1 VQIVDHH
8 CKQARAAQDVAESTV
23 DRSSIYRAT
32 TALEAQR
39 MTTSIRIGALAL
51 AILAA
56 GIYLTPPVS
65 AQTTGS
71 APPKPKIPVPAM
83 QQVASVEGITEHRLA
98 NGLRVLLFPD
108 QSKPTIVV
116 NVTYLVGSRH
126 EGYGETGMAH
136 LLEHML
142 FKGTTR
148 QNNISAEFNRRGM
161 RFNGTTSFDR
171 TNYFELF
178 QASDDNLEW
187 ALQMEADRMVNSRV
201 DRADLDTEMTVVRN
215 EYESGENS
223 PFGVL
228 IKRMQSVAFDWHNYG
243 NSAIG
248 NRSDIEN
255 VGIDNLRAFY
265 RRYYQP
271 DNAVLLIAGK
281 FEEST
286 ALRMVG
292 KHFGTIPRPK
302 RTLPTLWTVEPTQ
315 DGERSFVVRRNG
327 DVQIVALGYRV
338 PSSLHPDAQAVRLLN
353 TLLTDAPSGRLHKA
367 LVETGKAVQVLGIPL
382 LGVDTGLQ
390 VFGAVVKNGEPTEPV
405 KLEMARIIEEL
416 QSNPP
421 TDAELARAQT
431 AVANSMERA
440 LNNPETSGLQMSE
453 YIARGDW
460 RLFFVERD
468 RVAGLKSGMLTAAA
482 GKYYRR
488 DNRTAGV
495 FQPENEPRRAEIP
508 AAPALAD
515 ALKDFKSRSTSFASE
530 QFDPSQENI
539 DKRTKRLEIDG
550 VKVALLRKSNRG
562 ETVVFS
568 MRLHTGDEKS
578 LFGQQTVSRLTGQ
591 MLMRGN
597 SRFNREQLK
606 DEFEKL
612 KVSGGVSGLN
622 AEFQTTKANL
632 SAAIRLTAQTLRE
645 PTFPE
650 AEFEQLK
657 KQSLTSIESQRSDPS
672 ALAAS
677 ELAAH
682 FNLYP
687 KGDFRYSATLDEE
700 LADLNAASLQN
711 VKDFHK
717 KFYGSNRGEIAVIG
731 DFDEEEVLKA
741 IREAFAGWKSTAPY
755 ERLKNQ
761 YQAVTAVN
769 RVIQTP
775 DKENAVFRARI
786 NVEMGEDDAE
796 YPALFVANHILGGGA
811 GFDSRLTKRIRVRD
825 GLSYGVG
832 SNLSVGSIDRAGAWN
847 VSAIAAPQN
856 IAKVEAAFKDE
867 LAKALK
873 DGFTN
878 EELTAAKS
886 GIQQQRVQN
895 RSQDRALAVSWTNNL
910 FLDRTFAWSKQF
922 EDRLAALKLA
932 DVNAAIK
939 KYFDPAKITFVK
951 AGDFTRTE
959 AKSASSSAN

>member
-1 VQIVDHH
+1 M
-8 CKQARAAQDVAESTV
+8 
-23 DRSSIYRAT
+23 
-32 TALEAQR
+32 ALEKMA
-39 MTTSIRIGALAL
+39 T
-51 AILAA
+51 
-56 GIYLTPPVS
+56 
-65 AQTTGS
+65 
-71 APPKPKIPVPAM
+71 
-83 QQVASVEGITEHRLA
+83 VEGITEYRLA

-142 FKGTTR
+142 FKGTAK
-148 QNNISAEFNRRGM
+148 QNNISAEFNSRGM

-171 TNYFELF
+171 TNYYELF

-201 DRADLDTEMTVVRN
+201 ARKDLDTEMTVVRN
-215 EYESGENS
+215 EYERGENE
-223 PFGVL
+223 PFSVL
-228 IKRMQSVAFDWHNYG
+228 LKRMQSVAFDWHNYG
-243 NSAIG
+243 NSTIG

-255 VGIDNLRAFY
+255 VGIENLQAFY

-281 FEEST
+281 FNEST

-292 KHFGTIPRPK
+292 KYFGATERPK

-315 DGERSFVVRRNG
+315 DGERSFVVRRKG
-327 DVQIVALGYRV
+327 DLQIVALAYRV
-338 PSSLHPDAQAVRLLN
+338 PSSLHPDAQALRLMTN
-353 TLLTDAPSGRLHKA
+353 LLTDAPSGRLHKA
-367 LVETGKAVQVLGIPL
+367 LVETGKAVQVVGIPL
-382 LGVDTGLQ
+382 LGVDSGLQ

-416 QSNPP
+416 YTNPP
-421 TDAELARAQT
+421 TVAELERAQT
-431 AVANSMERA
+431 SFANSMERA

-468 RVAGLKSGMLTAAA
+468 RIAALKSETLTAVAS
-482 GKYYRR
+482 KYYRR

-495 FQPENEPRRAEIP
+495 FQPEDQPQRAELP
-508 AAPALAD
+508 AAPALAE

-530 QFDPSQENI
+530 QFDPSQDNI
-539 DKRTKRLEIDG
+539 DKRTRRLEIG
-550 VKVALLRKSNRG
+550 GLKVALLRKSNRG

-568 MRLHTGDEKS
+568 MRLHTGDAKS
-578 LFGQQTVSRLTGQ
+578 LFGQQTVSRMTAQ

-597 SRFNREQLK
+597 TRYTREQLK

-612 KVSGGVSGLN
+612 KVSGGVFGLS

-632 SAAIRLTAQTLRE
+632 PAAIRLAAQTLRE
-645 PTFPE
+645 PAFPE

-657 KQSLTSIESQRSDPS
+657 KLSLTSIEGQRSDPG
-672 ALAAS
+672 ALAEA

-682 FNLYP
+682 FNVYP
-687 KGDFRYSATLDEE
+687 KGDFRYSATFDEE
-700 LADLNAASLQN
+700 LANLRATSLQDI
-711 VKDFHK
+711 KDFHK
-717 KFYGSNRGEIAVIG
+717 KFYGSNRGELAVIG
-731 DFDEEEVLKA
+731 DFDEAEVLKA
-741 IREAFAGWKSTAPY
+741 IREGFADWKSDVPY
-755 ERLKNQ
+755 ERLSNQ
-761 YQAVTAVN
+761 HQEVSPVN

-775 DKENAVFRARI
+775 DKENAVFRARL
-786 NVEMGEDDAE
+786 NLEMGEDDPD
-796 YPALFVANHILGGGA
+796 YPALFLANHIMGGGA
-811 GFDSRLTKRIRVRD
+811 GFDSRLTKRIRERE

-832 SNLSVGSIDRAGAWN
+832 SNLSVDSIDRAGAWS

-856 IAKVEAAFKDE
+856 IAKVEAAFNEE
-867 LAKALK
+867 LNKALA

-878 EELTAAKS
+878 EELAAAKS
-886 GIQQQRVQN
+886 GILQQRVQN
-895 RSQDRALAVSWTNNL
+895 RSQDRALAAGWTNNL
-910 FLDRTFAWSKQF
+910 YLGRTFAWSKQF
-922 EDRLAALKLA
+922 EDRVSALKLS
-932 DVNAAIK
+932 DINAAIRK
-939 KYFDPAKITFVK
+939 HIDPTKMTFVK
-951 AGDFTRTE
+951 AGDFTRTDGQST
-959 AKSASSSAN
+959 SAVSK